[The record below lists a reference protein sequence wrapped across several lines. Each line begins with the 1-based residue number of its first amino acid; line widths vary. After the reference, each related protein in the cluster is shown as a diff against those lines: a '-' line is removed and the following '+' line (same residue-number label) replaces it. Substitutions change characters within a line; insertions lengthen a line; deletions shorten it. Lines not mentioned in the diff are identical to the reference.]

1 MDEISEVRRMKVAY
15 VRVSTD
21 EQHEQRQVAALE
33 KYGIEK
39 WYIEKVSGKNAKR
52 EQLQTMLDFVREGD
66 VIYIHDLSRLARSL
80 KDLLDILQVLND
92 KSVTLVSN
100 KENLDTS
107 TATGRLMVNMIAAI
121 NQFELENLHERQR
134 EGIEEA
140 KKRGVYKGRKKKTI
154 PKDVWEANYQKYMSR
169 ELNKSQFAREIGV
182 SRPTL
187 DKLLKEHSGGVVAF
201 E

>member
-1 MDEISEVRRMKVAY
+1 MKVAY

-21 EQHEQRQVAALE
+21 EQHEQRQMAALE
-33 KYGIEK
+33 KYGIER
-39 WYIEKVSGKNAKR
+39 WYVEKVSGKNAKR
-52 EQLQTMLDFVREGD
+52 EQLQTMLDFVREDD

-80 KDLLDILQVLND
+80 KDLLDILQVLD
-92 KSVTLVSN
+92 EKKVTLISN
-100 KENLDTS
+100 KESLDTS

-140 KKRGVYKGRKKKTI
+140 KKRGAYKGRKKKTI
-154 PKDVWEANYQKYMSR
+154 PKDVWETNYRKYMSR
-169 ELNKSQFAREIGV
+169 EMNKSQFAREIGV

-187 DKLLKEHSGGVVAF
+187 DKLLKEHKEGAAGI

>member
-1 MDEISEVRRMKVAY
+1 MRVAY
-15 VRVSTD
+15 IRVSTA
-21 EQHEQRQVAALE
+21 EQHEQRQISALE
-33 KYGIEK
+33 KYDIEK

-52 EQLQTMLDFVREGD
+52 EQLQAMLDFVREGD
-66 VIYIHDLSRLARSL
+66 TIYIHDLSRLARSL

-92 KSVTLVSN
+92 KNVTLVSN
-100 KENLDTS
+100 KESLDTS

-140 KKRGVYKGRKKKTI
+140 KKRGAYKGRKKIVI
-154 PKDVWEANYQKYMSR
+154 PQEVWEANYQKYMSR

-187 DKLLKEHSGGVVAF
+187 DKLLQEYAQNND
-201 E
+201 

>member
-1 MDEISEVRRMKVAY
+1 MKVAY

-21 EQHEQRQVAALE
+21 EQHEQRQMAALE
-33 KYGIEK
+33 KYGIER
-39 WYIEKVSGKNAKR
+39 WYVEKVSGKNAKR
-52 EQLQTMLDFVREGD
+52 EQLQTMLDFVREDD

-80 KDLLDILQVLND
+80 KDLLDILQVLD
-92 KSVTLVSN
+92 EKKVTLISN
-100 KENLDTS
+100 KESLDTS
-107 TATGRLMVNMIAAI
+107 TATGRLMVSMIAAI

-140 KKRGVYKGRKKKTI
+140 KKRGAYKGRKKKTI
-154 PKDVWEANYQKYMSR
+154 PKDVWETNYRKYMSR
-169 ELNKSQFAREIGV
+169 EMNKSQFAREIGV

-187 DKLLKEHSGGVVAF
+187 DKLLKEHKEGAAGI

>member
-1 MDEISEVRRMKVAY
+1 MKVAY

-39 WYIEKVSGKNAKR
+39 WYVEKVSGKNAKR

-66 VIYIHDLSRLARSL
+66 AVYIHDLSRLARSL
-80 KDLLDILQVLND
+80 KDLLDILQVLNE
-92 KSVTLVSN
+92 KNVTLVSN
-100 KENLDTS
+100 KESLDTS

-140 KKRGVYKGRKKKTI
+140 KKRGVYKGRKRKTI
-154 PKDVWEANYQKYMSR
+154 PKDVWEANYQKYMNR

-182 SRPTL
+182 CRPTL
-187 DKLLKEHSGGVVAF
+187 DKLLREYGKGAIVF

>member
-33 KYGIEK
+33 KYGIER
-39 WYIEKVSGKNAKR
+39 WYVEKVSGKNAKR

-92 KSVTLVSN
+92 KNVTLVSN
-100 KENLDTS
+100 KESLDTS

-140 KKRGVYKGRKKKTI
+140 KKRGAYKGRKKKVI
-154 PKDVWEANYQKYMSR
+154 PQDIWEPNYQKYMNR
-169 ELNKSQFAREIGV
+169 ELNKSQFARVIGV

-187 DKLLKEHSGGVVAF
+187 DKLLKEHSEGTIGI